1 MKIETLNR
9 SHLKRNIIIA
19 VIVIAII
26 SAIILTFTRAK
37 YRSYSVPLINGT
49 INYSAADLNIV
60 AITVDGEEADT
71 IPTGNYELTE
81 ESYCEVNGN
90 RDDNISLSYDNDT
103 QTLNVVPF
111 TTKGAK
117 CYLDFKELPSYTMQ
131 EIITRYNI
139 GNRGSFSTPYTSTTT
154 NTVFTTTDWKGTSYY
169 FAGNPTDNWV
179 QFAGFYWRIVRVN
192 GDGSVRLIYNGTSTT
207 TTGTETMINSN
218 QAFNSSYNRSE
229 YVGFKYT
236 TGEQHGLTTD
246 STILN
251 TLQSWYNSSGL
262 SATQYSRY
270 IDTSIGFCNDRNMTS
285 GSLWRS
291 TGSTHY
297 YAARERVYT
306 NKNPNLAC
314 SNIDI
319 IAEPIGLIT
328 VDEVA
333 FAGGVFGVNNT
344 NYYLHNNQYY
354 LTMSPSYFNAS
365 SNIAFVF
372 MITSNGYFGYGNVDS
387 EDGVRPVINL
397 KYDTKFTGTGT
408 TSDPYVVIS

>member
-1 MKIETLNR
+1 
-9 SHLKRNIIIA
+9 
-19 VIVIAII
+19 
-26 SAIILTFTRAK
+26 
-37 YRSYSVPLINGT
+37 
-49 INYSAADLNIV
+49 
-60 AITVDGEEADT
+60 
-71 IPTGNYELTE
+71 
-81 ESYCEVNGN
+81 
-90 RDDNISLSYDNDT
+90 
-103 QTLNVVPF
+103 
-111 TTKGAK
+111 
-117 CYLDFKELPSYTMQ
+117 MQ

>member
-192 GDGSVRLIYNGTSTT
+192 GDGSVRLIYNGTST
-207 TTGTETMINSN
+207 SVN
-218 QAFNSSYNRSE
+218 Q
-229 YVGFKYT
+229 
-236 TGEQHGLTTD
+236 HLLTF
-246 STILN
+246 L
-251 TLQSWYNSSGL
+251 
-262 SATQYSRY
+262 
-270 IDTSIGFCNDRNMTS
+270 
-285 GSLWRS
+285 
-291 TGSTHY
+291 
-297 YAARERVYT
+297 
-306 NKNPNLAC
+306 
-314 SNIDI
+314 
-319 IAEPIGLIT
+319 IA
-328 VDEVA
+328 
-333 FAGGVFGVNNT
+333 N
-344 NYYLHNNQYY
+344 
-354 LTMSPSYFNAS
+354 
-365 SNIAFVF
+365 
-372 MITSNGYFGYGNVDS
+372 
-387 EDGVRPVINL
+387 
-397 KYDTKFTGTGT
+397 
-408 TSDPYVVIS
+408 